1 MRAPPQ
7 IANCQIN
14 SIFHLAKHISEFFSH
29 ICEDGWKCSHISHYV
44 LQQMLDFVACK
55 KILNA
60 GYIHPIMASRC
71 QFSSWMEP
79 LDTGPYIRANL
90 ETKASC
96 PIDPHFV
103 HPCGRILSHIWK
115 CMRCYVKKKRERNL
129 NWAAYISHRYHLLG
143 FWGKRVQLLQWII
156 SLTTATSVGGGG
168 GTSPRPGI
176 IGLMGVIPVIMLR
189 PGSKP
194 GTQIESVKYTR

>member
-1 MRAPPQ
+1 MNLVSETELKKKSGSFISSNICFLQANAIWPRNSEMRAPPQ

-96 PIDPHFV
+96 PMDPHFV
-103 HPCGRILSHIWK
+103 HPCGRILSHI
-115 CMRCYVKKKRERNL
+115 
-129 NWAAYISHRYHLLG
+129 
-143 FWGKRVQLLQWII
+143 
-156 SLTTATSVGGGG
+156 
-168 GTSPRPGI
+168 
-176 IGLMGVIPVIMLR
+176 
-189 PGSKP
+189 
-194 GTQIESVKYTR
+194 